1 MLGILQILLHRVY
14 KLMYHRSLNT
24 NSNIMP
30 YNLLITF
37 ITTSIYKFYVVKFII
52 RLEFSW
58 GLYSVFEN
66 TQDRRYVSAIDC
78 FFVPSALLTSS
89 CCLPWMSI
97 LPQMQ
102 VIIRVCVR
110 EREREEWWKM
120 LTKNKNMITYI
131 LKNKQIVTLLTR
143 MC

>member
-1 MLGILQILLHRVY
+1 MLGILQILLYRVY
-14 KLMYHRSLNT
+14 KLLYRQSLNT

-30 YNLLITF
+30 YNLPITF
-37 ITTSIYKFYVVKFII
+37 ITTSICKFYVITFII
-52 RLEFSW
+52 HLEFSW
-58 GLYSVFEN
+58 GLYSIFEN

-102 VIIRVCVR
+102 VIIRVCVW
-110 EREREEWWKM
+110 EEWWKM

-143 MC
+143 VC